1 MGIDIFACLHGAAL
15 TKLLRAEQP
24 VTLRMIE
31 TRPRDSWSAYL
42 LNDAALLFV
51 KYSTKREQIRGGFS
65 WRFTFSTA
73 QLEQI
78 SRSPYEVYVA
88 LVCGTESLND
98 LKKGSCV
105 CLLEP
110 EELQQ
115 IIDFQAS
122 VSQGVTV
129 RWYPGKSLRVMREG
143 REMFKIPQNRL
154 EKWQIPGA

>member
-110 EELQQ
+110 KELHQV
-115 IIDFQAS
+115 IDLKATAP
-122 VSQGVTV
+122 QGMTV
-129 RWYPGKSLRVMREG
+129 RWYPGKSLRVMKEG
-143 REMFKIPQNRL
+143 REMLKIPQNRL